1 MLDVLMSSSTN
12 VLRRNIEMIEKFSDM
27 HGTGGG
33 AAAAATAAEEAQ
45 RSCLPQALQLDKDGN
60 RRLCMELY
68 NTLQEQ
74 HGARPRSV
82 SPPVKVHGGVGGAQW
97 GAVAAMHGWP
107 SLT

>member
-33 AAAAATAAEEAQ
+33 AAAAAAEEAQ

-82 SPPVKVHGGVGGAQW
+82 SPPVKVRGGVGGCRAHAW
-97 GAVAAMHGWP
+97 LATWL
-107 SLT
+107 ST

>member
-82 SPPVKVHGGVGGAQW
+82 SPTVKVRRGLGGGGDCRA
-97 GAVAAMHGWP
+97 
-107 SLT
+107 